1 MYKLRI
7 TTICF
12 LIFIS
17 ANSQE
22 VEKFNIEQINN
33 ISQEIVQE
41 QARLKEELKNLQEN
55 TDNEDKLRE
64 ILAEANKAK
73 YKSAINNLD
82 KRYDAG
88 QKIIHHII
96 KETNSFNSSFSL
108 LVLQTQFSK
117 LIDPTT
123 YSEFNSS
130 MNSTLELLGD
140 RKPYPKVNDINTM
153 KNEIPGLDNP
163 LITTGLSIASFFLAK
178 YHKKKDLEEKN
189 FRSMTC
195 VLSFTN
201 QTKKEYDLIVSRL
214 MDVSARLNSYNK
226 ASKIFFS
233 NYLTEV
239 GFSEGYNDNYPDR
252 LGSIESIK
260 KDFFQNLTSEESQ
273 IGFIPY
279 ESINDDKITYQIE
292 QVKFLMNEY
301 ELILLEID
309 GFIESYD
316 VFIKNVKL
324 KSNSIC
330 EGLNIETAL
339 IFTEIEKQLE
349 IVQDNFDTVYKEN
362 RIASLTK
369 RTLFGFN

>member
-301 ELILLEID
+301 EL
-309 GFIESYD
+309 G
-316 VFIKNVKL
+316 
-324 KSNSIC
+324 
-330 EGLNIETAL
+330 
-339 IFTEIEKQLE
+339 Q
-349 IVQDNFDTVYKEN
+349 
-362 RIASLTK
+362 R
-369 RTLFGFN
+369 